1 MTAGITSRRL
11 KKFQRKLSSDSFD
24 TAQEKRTTCE
34 IQEFLM
40 ARPLE
45 NSIKILPTGSKH
57 FNFPFL
63 FTLLESSS
71 NSQALFKLKDFQ
83 IDGKIGTP
91 D

>member
-24 TAQEKRTTCE
+24 TAQEKRTTC
-34 IQEFLM
+34 QEFLM

-83 IDGKIGTP
+83 TDGKIGTQ